1 MPDFWRLVTVK
12 LHSGP
17 LVAMYSEVNV
27 KVGEIGG
34 ENCVKPLA
42 RPDILPYTLYAA
54 LGRERMGSRTH

>member
-1 MPDFWRLVTVK
+1 MK